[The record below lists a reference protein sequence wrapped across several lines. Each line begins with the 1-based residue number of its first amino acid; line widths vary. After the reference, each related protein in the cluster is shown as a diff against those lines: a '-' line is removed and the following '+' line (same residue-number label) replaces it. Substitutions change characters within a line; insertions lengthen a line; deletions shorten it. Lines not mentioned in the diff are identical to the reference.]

1 VPIKGRASAGYVGG
15 SSGRYPGRRYSNV
28 TLKEG
33 ATPSEALG
41 QKHHQNAH
49 NDYSKEYGWGRNRT
63 GDTWIFSPLLCQLSY
78 PAANDE
84 VCRLVGLSLCN
95 NVIVGQALRLPRPGR
110 RCARPAKF
118 RENLIGSAHGEV
130 SRLLCPVHLQLQSA
144 T

>member
-15 SSGRYPGRRYSNV
+15 SSGRYPGRRYSNF

-78 PAANDE
+78 PAVIDVDFASRIGVVTMQQSRFTARMRTSFSKPLTE
-84 VCRLVGLSLCN
+84 SRCHVEPSETSLVS
-95 NVIVGQALRLPRPGR
+95 IR
-110 RCARPAKF
+110 
-118 RENLIGSAHGEV
+118 
-130 SRLLCPVHLQLQSA
+130 
-144 T
+144 